1 MPDIDQPSEAEWSA
15 IPSAVVSDCLGR
27 FSAMSGDIR
36 ALSGEHLVGPAYP
49 LQVVVGDNRSIH
61 LALKDVPP
69 GWVLV
74 IDAGGYPD
82 RAVWGGVLAEA
93 ARARGVAGVVIDGA
107 LRDVAELR
115 QQGFPAFARGTSPAG
130 PHKAGGGVAA
140 ETVSCGG
147 VLVGY
152 GDLIVGDLDGV
163 AVVPRDRI
171 AATLDAVRQRLQLEQ
186 EWLDRIRA
194 GVPSSVVLGL
204 E

>member
-1 MPDIDQPSEAEWSA
+1 MVESVHHDGAEWSA

-27 FSAMSGDIR
+27 FGAMSGAIR
-36 ALSGEHLVGPAYP
+36 ALSGERVLGPAYP
-49 LQVVVGDNRSIH
+49 LQVVAGDNRSVH

-82 RAVWGGVLAEA
+82 RAVWGGVLTEA
-93 ARARGVAGVVIDGA
+93 ARRRGVAGVVIDGA

-140 ETVSCGG
+140 GTVSCGG
-147 VLVGY
+147 VLVAY

-171 AATLDAVRQRLQLEQ
+171 AATLDAVRRRLLLEQ
-186 EWLDRIRA
+186 EWLDKIRA
-194 GVPSSVVLGL
+194 GIPSSVVLGL